1 MTKFARVRNF
11 LQLKLLGFE
20 LCFQAVSFGFFDF
33 IASFTQRHDPFFLL
47 FQFQAC
53 RMLSLVL
60 NYVEYFVL
68 ILCIIM
74 LILEVV
80 FQTNGCIMFA

>member
-1 MTKFARVRNF
+1 MTKFTRVRNF

-20 LCFQAVSFGFFDF
+20 LCFQAVSFGFFYF
-33 IASFTQRHDPFFLL
+33 IASFTKRHDLFFLL
-47 FQFQAC
+47 MFQFQAR

-68 ILCIIM
+68 ILCI

-80 FQTNGCIMFA
+80 FLTNGCIMFA